1 MKTNKEKNVITF
13 LIGNERDLR
22 DRALNKVGSERVRSD
37 VLAQPRV
44 RG

>member
-1 MKTNKEKNVITF
+1 MSF
-13 LIGNERDLR
+13 FDRERAEPLDLR